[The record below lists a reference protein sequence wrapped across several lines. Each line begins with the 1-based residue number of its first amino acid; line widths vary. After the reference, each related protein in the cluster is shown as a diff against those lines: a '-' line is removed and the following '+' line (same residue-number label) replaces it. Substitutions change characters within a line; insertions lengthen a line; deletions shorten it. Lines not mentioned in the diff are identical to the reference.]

1 MKYLGTYD
9 YHRMSARDKRSFLE
23 GFEAGSGIEIDTNL
37 WPLKFQREGTT
48 KAVILDE
55 LEDRFGFAYAAG
67 FGRGE
72 TQKLIDMPIAYR
84 CLEYRKS
91 ASERLKTGPKPL
103 QTVTLWGRTM
113 SGRDWDRLKGL
124 PLGTVNYRIKAGWSP
139 ERAINTP
146 LKQPSKRKK

>member
-23 GFEAGSGIEIDTNL
+23 GFEAGSGIEIDTNI
-37 WPLKFQREGTT
+37 WQLKFQKEGPT
-48 KAVILDE
+48 KAVILSH

-72 TQKLIDMPIAYR
+72 TQKLIDKPVSYR
-84 CLEYRKS
+84 CHEYRKTD
-91 ASERLKTGPKPL
+91 RQKPGPKPQKL
-103 QTVTLWGRTM
+103 ITLWGRSM

-124 PLGTVNYRIKAGWSP
+124 PLGTINYRIKSGWTP